1 MAKKSRMSHMD
12 EQVIENLKRL
22 YSETAQEP
30 VPERFTRLLQQ
41 LRDQETSENGAKAE
55 GESEQ

>member
-1 MAKKSRMSHMD
+1 MD

-55 GESEQ
+55 GEGEQ